1 MNAAL
6 EAEISQLSQQ
16 EKLTLVGKI
25 WAMIDAD
32 ELPVPAEVITELD
45 RRWAEHMRN
54 PGAALTLEQLMARVE
69 AKRS

>member
-1 MNAAL
+1 MNPAL

-32 ELPVPAEVITELD
+32 ELPVPVEVMTELD
-45 RRWAEHMRN
+45 RRWAEHVRN
-54 PGAALTLEQLMARVE
+54 PGAALTLDALMARVE
-69 AKRS
+69 AKRR